1 MLYGVNPQRTIEAI
15 RNRIQLLAN
24 GKPFD
29 DGLRIALVVE
39 GGGMRAACSAAGT
52 VALAELG
59 AGKAFDEVIAVSAGV
74 MNASYMLTNQHH
86 LGMTVYFENC
96 SKSAFLNRW
105 RFWRMLNVDY
115 IVDHVAEIEKP
126 LDVAGLLTVRPRL
139 EVVVCEKTT
148 ARTFLVDL
156 RTTRTHA
163 KDVFRAAMAVPVL
176 YNAAVSVDGVP
187 CIDAGT
193 LIPFPLD
200 DVLARGATDVVVLS
214 TRTPDF
220 VERPPPWMMRRIFS
234 RIHSASKL
242 LMDAFSHRH
251 ERSQT
256 VRDLAMGR
264 KSPPF
269 GARIATF
276 CTDREDVQAGTTNVK
291 VTYPAALRYGQS
303 VMRAFGADPALL
315 TLSLTGAEALQRRV
329 ASATALLHLS
339 GR

>member
-1 MLYGVNPQRTIEAI
+1 VIYGVNPQRTIEAI
-15 RNRIQLLAN
+15 TNRIRLMAS

-39 GGGMRAACSAAGT
+39 GGGMRGALSAAGT

-59 AGKAFDEVIAVSAGV
+59 AGKVFDEVIAVSAGV
-74 MNASYMLTNQHH
+74 MNASYMLTNQHQ
-86 LGMTVYFENC
+86 LGMSVYFENC

-115 IVDHVAEIEKP
+115 IIDHVAEIEKP
-126 LDVAGLLTVRPRL
+126 LDLVGLLTVRPRL
-139 EVVVCEKTT
+139 EVAVCEKNTGK
-148 ARTFLVDL
+148 TFLVDL
-156 RTTRTHA
+156 RVTTTQA

-176 YNAAVSVDGVP
+176 YNAAVIVDGVP

-220 VERPPPWMMRRIFS
+220 VERPPPWMMRRMFS
-234 RIHSASKL
+234 RFHSASKS
-242 LMDAFSHRH
+242 LMDAFTHRH
-251 ERSQT
+251 ERAQM

-264 KSPPF
+264 KSSPG

-291 VTYPAALRYGQS
+291 VTYPAALRYGRS
-303 VMRAFGADPALL
+303 VMRTFGVDPALL
-315 TLSLTGAEALQRRV
+315 TLSLTGAEALLRRV
-329 ASATALLHLS
+329 ERATA
-339 GR
+339 